1 MKPVRWSEA
10 RSFEVALTP
19 VGQPT
24 GRKPETATLCAGY
37 GPARL
42 RLVQF
47 VGNRVGG
54 DAFYADLV
62 VHAQTPE
69 NRHVVTTVPVAGWR
83 QADMGSALEAFGN
96 VLNAAAS
103 ANLDVVVY
111 GGRSRERWLL
121 EVKSES
127 TRYDAFDNVS
137 EGATER
143 GAGECKDPS
152 GVEPNGMRVAF

>member
-19 VGQPT
+19 VGKPT

-37 GPARL
+37 GPPRL

-62 VHAQTPE
+62 TRAQTPE
-69 NRHVVTTVPVAGWR
+69 GRRVVATVPVAGWR
-83 QADMGSALEAFGN
+83 QSEMGSALEAFGN

-103 ANLDVVVY
+103 ADLDAEVY

-143 GAGECKDPS
+143 GMGECTEPS